1 MIEDEMIGWHHQ
13 LNGREFEQ
21 TSGDGRGQRRL
32 ACCTRD
38 GQELATKQQY
48 ILSSKGFGKMKP
60 IIWGLRQGRLGWGKQ

>member
-1 MIEDEMIGWHHQ
+1 MDVNLSKLQEMVEDRGGW
-13 LNGREFEQ
+13 RA
-21 TSGDGRGQRRL
+21 GDGRGQRRL